1 MSSHR
6 EFRCPLNRES
16 VALHMHMTRLK
27 CIAMALLLTVAPSAS
42 ASQAVNENEMLLG
55 AMSPFED
62 IVEFALA
69 GADSD
74 ISKALAAADQQ
85 AAGVKTVLTASA
97 AAQFSVLLADL
108 HRAVKD
114 KAHHQAARNAVAA
127 FRLLVDNLQAKGLKE
142 PKEIALL
149 DYAGFNLLILAAAP
163 SPRWQD
169 IHKTASETA
178 RWWAVIKPQISQKG
192 LRDAFD
198 TTIRGLNDAVKQE
211 NLPMLRFAAQMDLD
225 LVDLLEADPGPRR

>member
-1 MSSHR
+1 MTLNVRYGASS
-6 EFRCPLNRES
+6 
-16 VALHMHMTRLK
+16 AMTRLK
-27 CIAMALLLTVAPSAS
+27 FLASTLLLAVASSAP
-42 ASQAVNENEMLLG
+42 ASKAVNENEVLLG

-74 ISKALAAADQQ
+74 ISKALAAADRQ

-97 AAQFSVLLADL
+97 AAQFSALLADL

-114 KAHHQAARNAVAA
+114 KAHHQTASNAVAT
-127 FRLLVDNLQAKGLKE
+127 FRLLVDNLQAKSLKE
-142 PKEIALL
+142 PKEVALL
-149 DYAGFNLLILAAAP
+149 DYAGFNLRILAAAP

-169 IHKTASETA
+169 IHKTAGEAA
-178 RWWAVIKPQISQKG
+178 RWWATIKPQISQKG

-211 NLPMLRFAAQMDLD
+211 NLPMLRFAAQIELD
-225 LVDLLEADPGPRR
+225 LVDLLEADPGPGR